1 MSISRRG
8 ALLGPGVAIGLGLA
22 LGATRARAQDYPTRS
37 IRLTVPYAAGGA
49 DQYIRPLQGRWSQAL
64 GQAIVVDSVT
74 GGGGAIG
81 ANRVRTAP
89 PDGYSLL
96 FAGTGAL
103 TAVPR
108 LQNLNYSI
116 ADFAPIANL
125 IAIPYVL
132 AGRRGAR
139 FSDVAGFLREA
150 RARPEGLSY
159 GTPGVGSTPHLVM
172 ESLSKA
178 AGIKLLH
185 VPYSGVATAVVALLA
200 GDIDLVMGAPSNI
213 MPLVERGVVPLVQTG
228 ARRMA
233 AMADVPTLR
242 ESGLDV
248 ELVTRF
254 GFFAP
259 KGTDTAVL
267 DRWARLI
274 LEGGA
279 DPAYVEAM
287 QRSFNEVE
295 LLDRGRFQE
304 FLAAEDA
311 ATARLLGELNLR

>member
-1 MSISRRG
+1 MDTMKLKRRDALMG
-8 ALLGPGVAIGLGLA
+8 AGLLLGGG
-22 LGATRARAQDYPTRS
+22 TARAATYPDRA
-37 IRLTVPYAAGGA
+37 IRVTVPYAAGGA
-49 DQYIRPLQGRWSQAL
+49 DQFIRPLQNRISQAL
-64 GQAIVVDSVT
+64 GQPIVIESVT
-74 GGGGAIG
+74 GAGGAVG
-81 ANRVRTAP
+81 ANRVRTSPA
-89 PDGYSLL
+89 DGYTLL

-108 LQNLNYSI
+108 LQKLNYSI

-132 AGRRGAR
+132 AAKRGA
-139 FSDVAGFLREA
+139 GFTDFADFLQAA

-159 GTPGVGSTPHLVM
+159 GTPGAGSTPHLVAEAM
-172 ESLSKA
+172 SKA

-200 GDIDLVMGAPSNI
+200 GDIDLVMGAPGNI
-213 MPLVERGVVPLVQTG
+213 MPQVERGVVPLAQTG
-228 ARRMA
+228 ASRIAVLR
-233 AMADVPTLR
+233 DLPTLR
-242 ESGLDV
+242 ELGLDA

-259 KGTDTAVL
+259 KGTDAAIL
-267 DRWARLI
+267 DRWAGLI

-279 DPAYVEAM
+279 EPGYIQAM
-287 QRSFNEVE
+287 RRNFNEVE
-295 LLDRGRFQE
+295 LLDRNRFQA

-311 ATARLLGELNLR
+311 ATGKLLQELNLG

>member
-1 MSISRRG
+1 MAMSMTRRG
-8 ALLGPGVAIGLGLA
+8 AMAAGASLA
-22 LGATRARAQDYPTRS
+22 LGARGVRAQQGYPDRA
-37 IRLTVPYAAGGA
+37 IRVIVPYAAGGA
-49 DQYIRPLQGRWSQAL
+49 DQFIRSLQNRISQAL
-64 GQAIVVDSVT
+64 GQPMVIESIT
-74 GGGGAIG
+74 GAGGAVG
-81 ANRVRTAP
+81 AARVKTAA
-89 PDGYSLL
+89 PDGYTLL

-108 LQNLNYSI
+108 LQRLPLSI

-139 FSDVAGFLREA
+139 FTDLAGFLREA
-150 RARPEGLSY
+150 KARPEGLSY

-172 ESLSKA
+172 ELLCRA
-178 AGIKLLH
+178 AGVTLLH

-200 GDIDLVMGAPSNI
+200 GDIDLVMGAPSAI
-213 MPLVERGVVPLVQTG
+213 MPLVERGVLPLVQTG
-228 ARRMA
+228 AQRSA
-233 AMADVPTLR
+233 VLPDLPTLR
-242 ESGLDV
+242 EAGLDV

-259 KGTDTAVL
+259 KGTDAAVL
-267 DRWARLI
+267 DRWTSLI

-279 DPAYVEAM
+279 DPAFIEAM
-287 QRSFNEVE
+287 HRAYNDVE
-295 LLDRGRFQE
+295 LLDRARFQS
-304 FLAAEDA
+304 FIAQEDA

>member
-1 MSISRRG
+1 MSMTRRG
-8 ALLGPGVAIGLGLA
+8 ALAAGATLA
-22 LGATRARAQDYPTRS
+22 LGARRARAQAYPDRA
-37 IRLTVPYAAGGA
+37 IRVIVPYAAGGA
-49 DQYIRPLQGRWSQAL
+49 DQFIRPLQNRISQAL
-64 GQAIVVDSVT
+64 GQPMVIDSVT
-74 GGGGAIG
+74 GAGGAVG
-81 ANRVRTAP
+81 ATRVKTAAA
-89 PDGYSLL
+89 DGYTLL

-108 LQNLNYSI
+108 LQHLPYSI

-139 FSDVAGFLREA
+139 FTDFAAFLREA
-150 RARPEGLSY
+150 KARPEGLSY

-172 ESLSKA
+172 ESLCRA
-178 AGIKLLH
+178 AGITLLH
-185 VPYSGVATAVVALLA
+185 VPYSGVSTAVVALLA
-200 GDIDLVMGAPSNI
+200 GDIDLVMGAPSAI
-213 MPLVERGVVPLVQTG
+213 MPLVERGVLPLVQTG
-228 ARRMA
+228 AQRSVVLP
-233 AMADVPTLR
+233 DLPTLR

-267 DRWARLI
+267 DRWAGLI
-274 LEGGA
+274 LEFGA
-279 DPAYVEAM
+279 EPAFIEAM
-287 QRSFNEVE
+287 HRAYNDVE
-295 LLDRGRFQE
+295 LLDREQFQA

>member
-1 MSISRRG
+1 MTITRRG
-8 ALLGPGVAIGLGLA
+8 ALAAASLVLA
-22 LGATRARAQDYPTRS
+22 TGSARAQAYPNRA
-37 IRLTVPYAAGGA
+37 IRVIVPYAAGGA
-49 DQYIRPLQGRWSQAL
+49 DQFIRPLQARLTQAL
-64 GQAIVVDSVT
+64 GQPIVIESVT

-89 PDGYSLL
+89 ADGYTLL

-108 LQNLNYSI
+108 LQRLGYSI
-116 ADFAPIANL
+116 ADFTPIANL

-132 AGRRGAR
+132 AGRQGAR
-139 FSDVAGFLREA
+139 FTDFAGFLREA

-159 GTPGVGSTPHLVM
+159 GTPGVGSTPHLVAEAM
-172 ESLSKA
+172 AKA
-178 AGIKLLH
+178 AGVKLLH
-185 VPYSGVATAVVALLA
+185 VPYSGIATAVVGLLA
-200 GDIDLVMGAPSNI
+200 GDIDLVMGAPGNI

-228 ARRMA
+228 AQRIAVLR
-233 AMADVPTLR
+233 DLPTLR
-242 ESGLDV
+242 EAGLDV

-259 KGTDTAVL
+259 KGTEDAVIA
-267 DRWARLI
+267 RWSGLL

-279 DPAYVEAM
+279 DPAYAQAM
-287 QRSFNEVE
+287 QRAFNEVE
-295 LLDRGRFQE
+295 LLDQARFQG

-311 ATARLLGELNLR
+311 ATAQLLAALNLTGG

>member
-1 MSISRRG
+1 MTITRRG
-8 ALLGPGVAIGLGLA
+8 ALAAAGLM
-22 LGATRARAQDYPTRS
+22 LGAGGARAQDYPNRA
-37 IRLTVPYAAGGA
+37 IRVIVPYAAGGA
-49 DQYIRPLQGRWSQAL
+49 DQYIRPLQGRIGQAL
-64 GQAIVVDSVT
+64 GQAVVIDSVT

-81 ANRVRTAP
+81 ANRVRTSP
-89 PDGYSLL
+89 PDGYTIL

-108 LQNLNYSI
+108 LQKLNYSI

-139 FSDVAGFLREA
+139 FSDFAGFLREA
-150 RARPEGLSY
+150 RAKPEGLSY
-159 GTPGVGSTPHLVM
+159 GTPGVGSTPHLVGEAM
-172 ESLSKA
+172 CKA

-213 MPLVERGVVPLVQTG
+213 MTLVEQGVVPLVQTG
-228 ARRMA
+228 ARRMTA
-233 AMADVPTLR
+233 LPDLPTLH
-242 ESGLDV
+242 EAGLDV

-259 KGTDTAVL
+259 KGTDSAVL
-267 DRWARLI
+267 DRWAALI
-274 LEGGA
+274 QEGGSV
-279 DPAYVEAM
+279 PTYVEAM
-287 QRSFNEVE
+287 QRMFNEVE
-295 LLDRGRFQE
+295 LLDRASFQN

-311 ATARLLGELNLR
+311 ATARLLEELKLG